1 MPESITVTLPKAM
14 PMGERILGA
23 SKRISEWLE
32 SLEKPFNIEK
42 DELLLTRYEQ
52 SDEDYIYHYIINRS
66 MKNSPGCLPA
76 GLRHV

>member
-1 MPESITVTLPKAM
+1 MSESITITLPKAM
-14 PMGERILGA
+14 PTGERILGA

-52 SDEDYIYHYIINRS
+52 NDKDYSYRYIINRS
-66 MKNSPGCLPA
+66 MKNPKEK
-76 GLRHV
+76 